1 MRIYYTKSTFNDA
14 LWASKGGAKQILHF
28 HRFHLAGAKQILHF
42 HRFDL
47 AGAKQIL
54 HFHRFDLGGAK

>member
-28 HRFHLAGAKQILHF
+28 HRF
-42 HRFDL
+42 DL
-47 AGAKQIL
+47 AGAK
-54 HFHRFDLGGAK
+54 